1 MSPTLKQLMPLP
13 QHCRI
18 LIALWFCLLV
28 LLVSCNKKAGQEDE
42 LLQRRF
48 QTIDSLFSAGKA
60 HSAEKMLLSLR
71 PQIDQNNPLLSNYY
85 SYLAEHYIPD
95 TPKAVIYADSAIAFF
110 ADEDRR
116 ENHPEEY
123 LRALLIKGDVCFIVK
138 EYSMALEHF
147 DQARKLL
154 GYKDKDGKL
163 ASKMALIYFGQG
175 NFEVAARYWVES
187 YHQFIES
194 QSKYSPQQLFY
205 VKQSTLDNIGI
216 AYERLNMLDSAIY
229 YYSLDAQVLKAA
241 EKDRGVRK
249 NSLNQSRIVL
259 YDNLGGAYL
268 KKGNLDSAAKYLF
281 AGVALPTVDSDGTR
295 ISSFLK
301 LAQLHVRRNEDKAA
315 AAAFEKSHVLLTR
328 YGKENARAKM
338 FWHKEYAAFMH
349 KQKKTEEAYQYQ
361 SEYVRLKDSLDGS
374 FAKLRKIDVEQEL
387 NAIHQKNRLI
397 RLEQQSRLEGLYV
410 KGITVTVIIA
420 LVVIVLIVRILRK
433 SRKNHREA
441 QERNS
446 SLNVAM
452 DELENANK
460 NITRIMRVMA
470 HDLRTPLSGMI
481 GLASAL
487 NDEANLDNDSKHM
500 VQLIES
506 TGARTLDMI
515 DELLKTGLSDEKES
529 LEKKPVDLK
538 TLLSDLIELLQFKAD
553 EKQLKIIFNCT
564 EAIIVPINYEKIW
577 RALSNIISNA
587 IKFSHRGDTIQVN
600 LDKKPTGNLVVVSVA
615 DNGIGIPEKEHNEVF
630 EMFTEAKRVGT
641 EGEKSF

>member
-28 LLVSCNKKAGQEDE
+28 LLVSCNKEAGQEDE
-42 LLQRRF
+42 LLKRRF

-60 HSAEKMLLSLR
+60 DSAEKMLLRLR
-71 PQIDQNNPLLSNYY
+71 PQIDQNSPLLSNYY

-281 AGVALPTVDSDGTR
+281 ASVALPTVDSDGTR

-349 KQKKTEEAYQYQ
+349 KQRKLKKH
-361 SEYVRLKDSLDGS
+361 
-374 FAKLRKIDVEQEL
+374 I
-387 NAIHQKNRLI
+387 
-397 RLEQQSRLEGLYV
+397 
-410 KGITVTVIIA
+410 
-420 LVVIVLIVRILRK
+420 
-433 SRKNHREA
+433 
-441 QERNS
+441 
-446 SLNVAM
+446 
-452 DELENANK
+452 
-460 NITRIMRVMA
+460 NI
-470 HDLRTPLSGMI
+470 
-481 GLASAL
+481 
-487 NDEANLDNDSKHM
+487 K
-500 VQLIES
+500 
-506 TGARTLDMI
+506 
-515 DELLKTGLSDEKES
+515 
-529 LEKKPVDLK
+529 
-538 TLLSDLIELLQFKAD
+538 
-553 EKQLKIIFNCT
+553 
-564 EAIIVPINYEKIW
+564 
-577 RALSNIISNA
+577 
-587 IKFSHRGDTIQVN
+587 VN
-600 LDKKPTGNLVVVSVA
+600 T
-615 DNGIGIPEKEHNEVF
+615 
-630 EMFTEAKRVGT
+630 
-641 EGEKSF
+641 